1 MRLYT
6 KSYWVA
12 STKSVDVLRNH
23 DSSYITKPR
32 GDTESF
38 LLTLFND
45 CISTG
50 RQLILVDDI
59 DNLAPN
65 KDRISTVTDNYILST
80 LICGI
85 DTIIQKH
92 NRENSHRKI
101 FIVATSGSDKRVSD
115 SLLVPHRLGDDSK
128 IIKLPYPSQKQRL
141 NVIHCLLRCEGINI
155 SWDFDRDGY
164 GKHFYSTK
172 RNAQQLMEGF
182 DDSYQRSVDKSGVA
196 ESNESANIF
205 NLSLTL
211 SNRTQVSILLT
222 IFDYF

>member
-1 MRLYT
+1 ML
-6 KSYWVA
+6 
-12 STKSVDVLRNH
+12 NH
-23 DSSYITKPR
+23 DSFFFTKPR

-59 DNLAPN
+59 DNLAPS

-141 NVIHCLLRCEGINI
+141 NIIHCLLRCEGINI
-155 SWDFDRDGY
+155 IWDFDRDGY
-164 GKHFYSTK
+164 GKHLYSTE
-172 RNAQQLMEGF
+172 RNAQQLREG
-182 DDSYQRSVDKSGVA
+182 SVVIHQHSIEKSGAA

-211 SNRTQVSILLT
+211 SNRTQVPILLT

>member
-1 MRLYT
+1 LP
-6 KSYWVA
+6 
-12 STKSVDVLRNH
+12 NH
-23 DSSYITKPR
+23 DSYSITKPR

-128 IIKLPYPSQKQRL
+128 IIKLSYPSQKQRL
-141 NVIHCLLRCEGINI
+141 NIIHCLLRCEGINI
-155 SWDFDRDGY
+155 TWDFDRDGY

-172 RNAQQLMEGF
+172 RNVQQLMEGC
-182 DDSYQRSVDKSGVA
+182 DQSHQHTIEKSGAA

-211 SNRTQVSILLT
+211 SNRTQVPIRLT